1 MDKIKAKSIPNIL
14 TIIRII
20 LAIFAILFVC
30 LYKAKNAGINY
41 TLYHYFFSGMYF
53 YIPVAY
59 IIAGSIFLVACATD
73 WIDGHL
79 ARKYNWI
86 SDFGKL
92 WDPIADKILI
102 DGLLIALAVNNSIPV
117 FVPIIMIIRDIIV
130 DAMRMYAS
138 SKGNVVAANIW
149 GKLKTVAQMIA
160 IATTFFAFGIV
171 ENAQNHLVL
180 YYFVVNLLY
189 LIACTFSITSGII
202 YAINIH
208 GKSNK
213 ANVTKKQI

>member
-30 LYKAKNAGINY
+30 LYKIENASLNY
-41 TLYHYFFSGMYF
+41 TLYGYIFSGMY
-53 YIPVAY
+53 IHIRVAY
-59 IIAGSIFLVACATD
+59 IVAGSIFLAACVTD
-73 WIDGHL
+73 WVDGHL

-117 FVPIIMIIRDIIV
+117 FVPIVMIIRDIVV

-149 GKLKTVAQMIA
+149 GKLKTVTQMIA

-171 ENAQNHLVL
+171 EYTQNHLVL

-189 LIACTFSITSGII
+189 LIACVFSITSGII
-202 YAINIH
+202 YAINIQ

-213 ANVTKKQI
+213 ANVTKK